1 MCLHFWP
8 YSWKQSLCFSSIV
21 KHRYGKSHKPAA
33 PTRRQISQV
42 NLTGSC
48 SCCRVLSWVSRGGC
62 DPPGSRGTCRCSQ
75 HLVPSGMRQCRSPIP
90 NTYGASRSPA
100 RGVCP
105 QEWHRWEQ
113 CQGVRGVCPRAL
125 IYLLCILESH
135 LHAVVLSVRVFAM
148 CFSRIVRYFLLEI
161 NRNFV

>member
-62 DPPGSRGTCRCSQ
+62 DPLAAGGPADAASTWSPLECGSAAPPSPTPTALPGVFVHRSGTGGSSDRVCGVCARCVSPCFNLFAVYFRISFTCRSAFC
-75 HLVPSGMRQCRSPIP
+75 
-90 NTYGASRSPA
+90 TD
-100 RGVCP
+100 
-105 QEWHRWEQ
+105 
-113 CQGVRGVCPRAL
+113 
-125 IYLLCILESH
+125 LCY
-135 LHAVVLSVRVFAM
+135 VFQQD
-148 CFSRIVRYFLLEI
+148 CKVFPFG
-161 NRNFV
+161 N